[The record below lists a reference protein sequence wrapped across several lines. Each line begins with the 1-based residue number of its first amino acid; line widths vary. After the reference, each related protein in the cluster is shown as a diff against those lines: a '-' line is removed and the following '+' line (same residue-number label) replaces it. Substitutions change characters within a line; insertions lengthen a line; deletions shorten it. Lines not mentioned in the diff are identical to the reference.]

1 MRMHEFLAIVYY
13 GSKEKKLDI

>member
-1 MRMHEFLAIVYY
+1 MHEFLAIVYY